1 MELLEDVAR
10 QLQYFL
16 SDFHYKR
23 KVMDARDV
31 LSHLVDRYPLEEWVN
46 AYKYIFYDEASPN
59 GRSAKEVYEEIYQ
72 RLTKEGTPLDPEN

>member
-23 KVMDARDV
+23 KVMDAKDV
-31 LSHLVDRYPLEEWVN
+31 LSHLVDR
-46 AYKYIFYDEASPN
+46 
-59 GRSAKEVYEEIYQ
+59 
-72 RLTKEGTPLDPEN
+72 